1 MLIQWITIVEFR
13 SYSLLSFKPDPGLN
27 VLSGPNAQGKT
38 NLLEAMG
45 LLLVGRSFRGAKAAD
60 LPRWGATGASLS
72 GAVVRGEVTREI
84 RRGVAQREDGGW
96 AVTGEGCPWARAIPF
111 GWQDLAILTG
121 GPQARRNFLDGFAA
135 KVQPAHAAAH
145 ARYRQ
150 ILGRRNYLLQR
161 GQCEHLHPWNEQLA
175 KTGVE
180 ILARRRQAVDTL
192 EGEVARLYPEL
203 AGSNQRVRLEYRSA
217 LGPAT
222 TEGEFLEALAARRED
237 EMRRRLTL
245 VGPHRDDLVVEL
257 DGHDMRSF
265 GSRGQQRLLV
275 LALRLAEAGPV
286 EAAVG
291 SPAVLLLDDA
301 LSELDPDVQGRV
313 LRHAAR
319 SGQVFLTTAE
329 PGLSEGS
336 GAAWWDVNGGVV
348 AASPVAEAPIAE
360 FVAAPAGGT
369 A

>member
-1 MLIQWITIVEFR
+1 VLIQWITIVEFR

>member
-1 MLIQWITIVEFR
+1 MLIQWITIAEFR
-13 SYSLLSFKPDPGLN
+13 NYRSLSFHPDPGLN

-45 LLLVGRSFRGAKAAD
+45 LLLVGRSFRGAKAVD
-60 LPRWGATGASLS
+60 LPRWGAAAVSLA
-72 GAVVRGEVTREI
+72 GAVARGEVTREI

-145 ARYRQ
+145 NRYRQ
-150 ILGRRNYLLQR
+150 ILGRRNHLLQS
-161 GQCEHLHPWNEQLA
+161 GQCEYLQPWDEQLA

-180 ILARRRQAVDTL
+180 ILARRRRAVVAL
-192 EGEVARLYPEL
+192 EDEIASLYPEL
-203 AGSNQRVRLEYRSA
+203 AGTDQTVRLEYRSA
-217 LGPAT
+217 LGPEA

-237 EMRRRLTL
+237 EMRRRSTL

-265 GSRGQQRLLV
+265 GSRGQQRLVV

-291 SPAVLLLDDA
+291 SAPVLLLDDA

-329 PGLSEGS
+329 PGLPGAG
-336 GAAWWDVNGGVV
+336 GAAWWDVKGGI
-348 AASPVAEAPIAE
+348 VAESMGAVVE
-360 FVAAPAGGT
+360 GT

>member
-1 MLIQWITIVEFR
+1 VLIQWITIVEFR

-84 RRGVAQREDGGW
+84 RRGIAQREDGGW

>member
-1 MLIQWITIVEFR
+1 VLIQWITIVEFR

-360 FVAAPAGGT
+360 FVAASAGGT

>member
-1 MLIQWITIVEFR
+1 MLIQWITIAEFR
-13 SYSLLSFKPDPGLN
+13 SYRSLSFKPDPGLN
-27 VLSGPNAQGKT
+27 ILSGPNAQGKT

-45 LLLVGRSFRGAKAAD
+45 VLLVGRSFRGAKAAD
-60 LPRWGATGASLS
+60 LLRWGAAGASLS
-72 GAVVRGEVTREI
+72 GAVVRGDVTREV
-84 RRGVAQREDGGW
+84 RRGVSQREDGGW
-96 AVTGEGCPWARAIPF
+96 VVTGEGCPWARAIPF
-111 GWQDLAILTG
+111 SWQDLAILTG

-135 KVQPAHAAAH
+135 KVQPAHASAH
-145 ARYRQ
+145 NRYRQ
-150 ILGRRNYLLQR
+150 ILGRRNHLLQS
-161 GQCEHLHPWNEQLA
+161 GQCEYLQPWDEQLA

-180 ILARRRQAVDTL
+180 IIARRRRAVAAL
-192 EGEVARLYPEL
+192 EGEVASLYPEL
-203 AGSNQRVRLEYRSA
+203 AGTDQAVRLEYRSA
-217 LGPAT
+217 LGPEA

-237 EMRRRLTL
+237 EMRRRSTL

-291 SPAVLLLDDA
+291 SPPVLLLDDA

-313 LRHAAR
+313 LQHAAR
-319 SGQVFLTTAE
+319 SGQIFLTTAE
-329 PGLSEGS
+329 PGVPEAG
-336 GAAWWDVNGGVV
+336 GAAWWDVKGGVV
-348 AASPVAEAPIAE
+348 AESMGAV
-360 FVAAPAGGT
+360 VGGT